1 MIKILKAASYS
12 DGAALDFGQSL
23 REICAANK
31 YDEKQQMKPLL
42 ESVGSSNA
50 DKSFLPKF
58 LQAHPTDYSSKKLQE
73 IIRLMREKRLPAA
86 FKCYHNFHKVDAIS
100 KTTFS
105 IKWSFMCIVI
115 LFFGDTKM
123 R

>member
-1 MIKILKAASYS
+1 MKILAA
-12 DGAALDFGQSL
+12 GIVVVCDFGLS
-23 REICAANK
+23 RFKANTFLSSK
-31 YDEKQQMKPLL
+31 SVAGTQMKPLL